1 MSLAKH
7 AAFLI
12 ASLVLSGHAQA
23 QFKGVA
29 EPMPA
34 MPAPPMAV
42 PAPVTAPDLGAATA
56 PITSAPSVAPEV
68 DAPAAAPAAAPETT
82 GAIPATTPTAMVPGC
97 PEGPD
102 CPPEPEG
109 EGPFSEAVK
118 EMLKEFA
125 KCEADGKSLETCLS
139 DDPPPPHLSQLT
151 QEDRAQLVQCLGSS
165 DLSATKELWPGCLV
179 GAD

>member
-1 MSLAKH
+1 MLPTKYAALLLAL
-7 AAFLI
+7 LI
-12 ASLVLSGHAQA
+12 LSGPAGA

-34 MPAPPMAV
+34 TPAAPMVV
-42 PAPVTAPDLGAATA
+42 PAPVMAPDLGASTA
-56 PITSAPSVAPEV
+56 PITAAPSIAPEV
-68 DAPAAAPAAAPETT
+68 DVPAAAPAAPEIT
-82 GAIPATTPTAMVPGC
+82 GAIATTEATVMAPRCPGA
-97 PEGPD
+97 PD

-125 KCEADGKSLETCLS
+125 KCEAEGKSLETCLS
-139 DDPPPPHLSQLT
+139 DDPPAPHLSQLT
-151 QEDRAQLVQCLGSS
+151 QDDRAQLAQCLGSS
-165 DLSATKELWPGCLV
+165 DLSATKVRWSGCLV

>member
-1 MSLAKH
+1 
-7 AAFLI
+7 
-12 ASLVLSGHAQA
+12 
-23 QFKGVA
+23 
-29 EPMPA
+29 MPA
-34 MPAPPMAV
+34 MPAPAMAV
-42 PAPVTAPDLGAATA
+42 PAPVAAPDLGAATA
-56 PITSAPSVAPEV
+56 PITAAPSVGPEI
-68 DAPAAAPAAAPETT
+68 DAPALAAAPETT
-82 GAIPATTPTAMVPGC
+82 GAIPATKPTVMVPGC

-102 CPPEPEG
+102 CQPEPEG

-179 GAD
+179 RAD

>member
-1 MSLAKH
+1 MSLIKH
-7 AAFLI
+7 AAFLV
-12 ASLVLSGHAQA
+12 AVLVLSGHAQA

-34 MPAPPMAV
+34 VPTAPTAVAPPVMA
-42 PAPVTAPDLGAATA
+42 PNLGAATA
-56 PITSAPSVAPEV
+56 PITSTPTIAAEV
-68 DAPAAAPAAAPETT
+68 DAAAAARAAAPETT
-82 GAIPATTPTAMVPGC
+82 GAIPPPDPTEMASGC
-97 PEGPD
+97 PDGPN

-125 KCEADGKSLETCLS
+125 KCEAEGKSLETCLS
-139 DDPPPPHLSQLT
+139 DDPPAPHLSQLT
-151 QEDRAQLVQCLGSS
+151 QDDRAQLAQCLGSS
-165 DLSATKELWPGCLV
+165 DLSATKVRWSGCLV